1 MLRFIF
7 GASGAGKT
15 TSLIKEII
23 ERSVTEPERSFLILV
38 PDQFTMQTQL
48 DVVKA
53 HPKQG
58 IMNIEVLSFSR
69 LVHRMFDENG
79 SPPETVLDD
88 QGKSL
93 ILRYV
98 AERHRK
104 ELPVLSAGMRRA
116 GYVDEVKSTIS
127 ELMQYDIGPAQLT
140 PLIEAAKDRKAL
152 QAKLRDL
159 QTLYAAFR
167 DYISETYMTA
177 EDLPE
182 AAAKRVAYSGLMKD
196 AVVVLDGFTGF
207 TPVQYRLLRA
217 IYLAAGE
224 LTVSITISSETDP
237 YTPDDPEAPGL
248 FALSKKTVRDLTRH
262 MWEAERGRDPK
273 GTPPLAVWEE
283 ARRKEA
289 DDIRLPDRPVARL
302 KGSPALA
309 FLERNLF
316 RYGKAVFPADKT
328 NDAVCV
334 SVAPTVPEEVRQTF
348 RHIRNLL
355 REDTTLKYGDLAIIC
370 ASPEEYEDEIERC
383 ARDFAVPVYSDRAG
397 ALRLNPLIEYL
408 RAVAEMI
415 RTGFSPRA
423 MSHYFRCGVA
433 PYERTDIDYLE
444 NYIRACGVRGKGMW
458 TQPFTRAYRDRIT
471 RTEEDTQALY
481 ERVEGVRARFA
492 KRIAPLLDVIDRKG
506 TVRDLTAALYDML
519 LSDQVPERLDAMR
532 DRFLEQ
538 GDDARAGEYG
548 QILAKVT
555 MLFERT
561 AQLLG
566 TEQMSFAEYADV
578 LEAGFSEITAGTIPQ
593 SADRVT
599 SGDLTRTR
607 LGNVRFLFL
616 LGASDKAIP
625 SKPDSGGLLSETDRV
640 FLRQAVPEIELAP
653 APDEQLNTERLYL
666 YMNLTKASEGI
677 RISHAALDAERK
689 GVRASYLT
697 ERLLKMFPGAA
708 VHMPE
713 EDDPL
718 AQTETARDL
727 DRQLAYRI
735 RAYADGALDE
745 IAEGRF
751 LAAYRMRARDE
762 GFPAYLADAAFLHAP
777 ERRLPAWLAH
787 GLYDSITGNSVS
799 RLELFSA
806 CAYAHFL
813 SYGLRLKEQAEY
825 DFDAADLGNVFHGV
839 LEAFSR
845 KLKEKSIGWTAFT
858 DEEGEAI
865 LDEALADFT
874 TAYGGAI
881 LYDSRRKKSA
891 LTRIRRVL
899 LRTVRTL
906 RHQIAKGDFVP
917 VYAEKPFSDTVGEG
931 ENVMRLYGRIDRVD
945 IATDD
950 THEYVKVVDF
960 KSGRYDFDPAGMY
973 HGLQLQLLMYMDA
986 MLAERKKTAGSRE
999 VVPAALLYYRV
1010 RDPVI
1015 NTDQAG
1021 EPEDI
1026 TDALIDRRILR
1037 ELRTT
1042 GIVNADGRVLALLD
1056 RDMEKTSDVIPVG
1069 RTAKGGFAAGSSVFG
1084 TADYDTIAAHMKRI
1098 VRRIYDKMTDGV
1110 IDTDPYVMGK
1120 TGACTYC
1127 AYKAVCGFDVSVPG
1141 HTCRRL
1147 KPMKLDEALEKM
1159 KEEESS

>member
-1 MLRFIF
+1 MLRLIF

-15 TSLIKEII
+15 TTLIREII
-23 ERSVTEPERSFLILV
+23 ERSVAEPESSFLILV
-38 PDQFTMQTQL
+38 PDQFTMQTQA

-79 SPPETVLDD
+79 SPRETVLDD

-98 AERHRK
+98 AERHKRK
-104 ELPVLSAGMRRA
+104 LPVLGTGMRRA

-140 PLIEAAKDRKAL
+140 PLIEASKERGAL

-167 DYISETYMTA
+167 DYIRETYLTV

-182 AAAKRVAYSGLMKD
+182 AAAKRVAHSALMKD

-217 IYLAAGE
+217 IHLAAKE
-224 LTVSITISSETDP
+224 LIVSLTVSSETDP

-248 FALSKKTVRDLTRH
+248 FALSKKTARDLTRH
-262 MWEAERGRDPK
+262 MWEAERGADPK
-273 GTPPLAVWEE
+273 GTPPFDVWEA
-283 ARRKEA
+283 ARRKA
-289 DDIRLPDRPVARL
+289 ANDIRLPDRPVARL
-302 KGSPALA
+302 KDAPALA

-316 RYGKAVFPADKT
+316 RYGKAVFPADET
-328 NDAVCV
+328 NGAVRV

-348 RHIRNLL
+348 RRIRQLL
-355 REDTTLKYGDLAIIC
+355 REDRSLKYGDFAIIC
-370 ASPEEYEDEIERC
+370 ASPEEYEDEIMRS
-383 ARDFAVPVYSDRAG
+383 AGDFGVPVYSDRAG

-408 RAVAEMI
+408 RAVAEI
-415 RTGFSPRA
+415 VRTNFSPRA
-423 MSHYFRCGVA
+423 MSHYFRCGIA
-433 PYERTDIDYLE
+433 PYARADIDYLE
-444 NYIRACGVRGKGMW
+444 NYIRVCGVRGKRAW
-458 TQPFTRAYRDRIT
+458 TQPFARAYRDRIT
-471 RTEEDTQALY
+471 RTEEDAQALY
-481 ERVEGVRARFA
+481 ERVERVRERFA
-492 KRIAPLLDVIDRKG
+492 KTIAPLTDVSDRKG
-506 TVRDLTAALYDML
+506 TVRDLTVSLYNML
-519 LSDQVPERLDAMR
+519 AEDGVPEALNAMR
-532 DRFLEQ
+532 DAFLEQ

-555 MLFERT
+555 ALFERT
-561 AQLLG
+561 VQLLG
-566 TEQMSFAEYADV
+566 TETMTFAEYADV

-599 SGDLTRTR
+599 AGDLTRTR
-607 LGNVRFLFL
+607 LRNVRYLFL

-625 SKPDSGGLLSETDRV
+625 GKPDTGGLLSETDRV
-640 FLRQAVPEIELAP
+640 FLRQAVPELELAP
-653 APDEQLNTERLYL
+653 APGEQLNTERLYL

-697 ERLLKMFPGAA
+697 ERLLQMFPGAA
-708 VHMPE
+708 DAASA

-718 AQTETARDL
+718 TQTETARDL

-735 RAYADGALDE
+735 RAYADGALDD
-745 IAEGRF
+745 IAEKRF
-751 LAAYRMRARDE
+751 LAAFRMRAHGER
-762 GFPAYLADAAFLHAP
+762 FPAYLADAAFLRAR

-787 GLYDSITGNSVS
+787 GLYDAIAGNSVS

-845 KLKEKSIGWTAFT
+845 KLKEKDTGWTDFT

-865 LDEALADFT
+865 LDEALSDFT
-874 TAYGGAI
+874 TAYGTV
-881 LYDSRRKKSA
+881 LYDSRRGRSA
-891 LTRIRRVL
+891 LARIRRVL
-899 LRTVRTL
+899 LRTVKTL
-906 RHQIAKGDFVP
+906 RYQIAKGDFVP

-931 ENVMRLYGRIDRVD
+931 ALTMRLYGRIDRVD
-945 IATDD
+945 IASDE

-960 KSGRYDFDPAGMY
+960 KSGRYDFDPARMY

-986 MLAERKKTAGSRE
+986 MLAERQKTAGSRT
-999 VVPAALLYYRV
+999 VVPAAMLYYRV
-1010 RDPVI
+1010 TDPVI

-1021 EPEDI
+1021 KPEDI
-1026 TDALIDRRILR
+1026 TDALIDDKILR
-1037 ELRTT
+1037 KLRTT
-1042 GIVNADGRVLALLD
+1042 GIVNADEKVLALLD
-1056 RDMEKTSDVIPVG
+1056 RDMEKSSDVIPVG

-1141 HTCRRL
+1141 HTYRKLR
-1147 KPMKLDEALEKM
+1147 PMKLDEALEKM